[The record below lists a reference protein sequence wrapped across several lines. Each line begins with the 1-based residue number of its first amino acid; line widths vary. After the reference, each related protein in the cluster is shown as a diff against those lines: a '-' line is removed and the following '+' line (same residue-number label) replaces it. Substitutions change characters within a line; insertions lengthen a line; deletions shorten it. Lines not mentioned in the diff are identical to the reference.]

1 LSEIRATTISDA
13 AGTGPIT
20 LTKQSAAKAWT
31 SWSQATPSIHD
42 SLNTSSLTDTANGQG
57 ALNWTS
63 AFDGTLTYTAPSNA
77 NYVSAAGAY
86 SVSLVDDY
94 GYNTRS
100 GSVWSYKCTYTS
112 SSSGVFFDPQVG
124 QVNCQGDLA

>member
-1 LSEIRATTISDA
+1 MSEIRATTISDS

-31 SWSQATPSIHD
+31 SWNQATPGIHD
-42 SLNTSSLTDTANGQG
+42 SLNTSSLTDTATGKG

-63 AFDGTLTYTAPSNA
+63 SFDGALTYTSPSNA
-77 NYVSAAGAY
+77 NYVSASDAY
-86 SVSLVDDY
+86 TVSLCDDY

-100 GSVWSYKCTYTS
+100 GSVWSYKCTYS
-112 SSSGVFFDPQVG
+112 SSSTAAFFDPQVG